1 MESNVGPIDMYMI
14 DITGMPKFIQYHP
27 QEMGKSGQ
35 DTYRFWKQ
43 KLTQQTTY
51 SASAKHYTG
60 NGGIY
65 DRRL

>member
-1 MESNVGPIDMYMI
+1 
-14 DITGMPKFIQYHP
+14 MPKFIQYHP